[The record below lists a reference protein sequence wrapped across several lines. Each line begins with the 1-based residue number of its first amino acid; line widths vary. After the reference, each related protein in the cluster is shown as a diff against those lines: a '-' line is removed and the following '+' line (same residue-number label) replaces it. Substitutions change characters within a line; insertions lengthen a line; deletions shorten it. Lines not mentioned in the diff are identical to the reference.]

1 LTIGQEVPELQ
12 SNLQEGVRPTRRVVT
27 GTDEHGRSR
36 VVWDGPAPNAIG
48 APSRPGGGM
57 LDLWVFHQTPA
68 PLSGEEDAG
77 HLPYNFEPPR
87 EGAHLRIV
95 QSAQWPADYQVPAMH
110 EPTRRPGGTWDRGGS
125 IVHMTETVDYG
136 IVLEGER
143 QLWLDDRTLLV
154 RPGDVVV
161 QVGNWHG
168 WGQPTSGSRMA
179 FVMMGGTF
187 DA

>member
-12 SNLQEGVRPTRRVVT
+12 ANLQEGVRPTRRVVT
-27 GTDEHGRSR
+27 GNDAHGRSR

-48 APSRPGGGM
+48 APTRPGGGM

-77 HLPYNFEPPR
+77 HLAYNFEPPR

-95 QSAQWPADYQVPAMH
+95 QSAQWPPEYQVPPLH

-179 FVMMGGTF
+179 FVMMGGSF